1 MSIDNSVP
9 CERCKFDD
17 TDYKD
22 EKNYIWNEP
31 CNSCKVGNIK
41 ATEYKFQP
49 KGITADDLIERMR
62 NIKRQLADLNG
73 ELEDRIAEI
82 RFLNEP
88 KRADD
93 TEVNKA
99 ADIVKTAMD
108 DGANIF
114 KTVEER
120 AAFKA
125 GAYFAITIMS
135 SNLAR
140 PEGMV

>member
-1 MSIDNSVP
+1 MAEYEGFFDDSIDCGK
-9 CERCKFDD
+9 CEFVDFSYAD
-17 TDYKD
+17 
-22 EKNYIWNEP
+22 EP
-31 CNSCKVGNIK
+31 CNSCYRGNIN
-41 ATEYKFQP
+41 ATENKFQP
-49 KGITADDLIERMR
+49 KGINANDLIRWMR
-62 NIKRQLADLNG
+62 DIKRQLADLNG
-73 ELEDRIAEI
+73 ELENRIAEI
-82 RFLNEP
+82 HSLNEP

-108 DGANIF
+108 NGANIF

-135 SNLAR
+135 CNLAR